1 MIYLCRHGETAFN
14 RERRLQGRGES
25 ELTALGQRQAVA
37 MADLLHD
44 LIARDGP
51 APWRIVASP
60 LGRTRATAAAISAR
74 LGVPVE
80 IDERLVEIDVGDWSG
95 RLRDDVAREHPELFK
110 TPEWFFA
117 GPGGETYEDIMG
129 RVGGWLAEQ
138 APEPERRLIVVS
150 HGVAGRMLRGAY
162 AGLSRA
168 EVLAQ
173 DVPQDAI
180 FRLSGGQIDRLEC
193 TPVDMGVA

>member
-25 ELTALGQRQAVA
+25 ELTALGQRQAEA
-37 MADLLHD
+37 MADLLHGLV
-44 LIARDGP
+44 LIEATL
-51 APWRIVASP
+51 PWRIVASP

-117 GPGGETYEDIMG
+117 GPGGETYEDMMA
-129 RVGGWLAEQ
+129 RLSDWLAAQ
-138 APEPERRLIVVS
+138 AAESERRLIVVS
-150 HGVAGRMLRGAY
+150 HGVAGRFLRGAY
-162 AGLSRA
+162 LGLSRPDL
-168 EVLAQ
+168 LAL

-180 FRLSGGQIDRLEC
+180 FRLADGQVDRLEC
-193 TPVDMGVA
+193 EPVKGVVG